1 MLKNLWNKTYWLL
14 QDKMQFTPKTL
25 ALLILE
31 IISHSVIS
39 PCSLSITLNKD
50 GSMKYKKTLLVWEIA
65 RKLRGNLL
73 ASLMIFMLHLKK
85 KTLNDDMKE

>member
-1 MLKNLWNKTYWLL
+1 M

-39 PCSLSITLNKD
+39 PGSLSITLNKD